1 MTTKKT
7 HGTSTDFK
15 EGELLFQLMDGTT
28 AIYNIAGLKDASGK
42 IVPIVDDTRATPRR
56 WEAKGADYLN
66 NFAANEGFPADF
78 IQQCVATGTNAVVNP
93 AGTGAVL
100 IAKANLT
107 ATMADSTITAVTP
120 VTAFG
125 GGGSVTPVVPGP
137 VVPGPVVPGQPNP
150 KDETAEEKKKRLAA
164 EKEVAGMSK
173 GTIALIVGGVVA
185 LGIAIWAF
193 VAKPWK

>member
-42 IVPIVDDTRATPRR
+42 IVPIVDDTRVTPRR

-66 NFAANEGFPADF
+66 NFIANEGFPADF

-100 IAKANLT
+100 IAKADLT

-125 GGGSVTPVVPGP
+125 SGGSVTPVVPGP
-137 VVPGPVVPGQPNP
+137 AGPITQPKPSDP

>member
-42 IVPIVDDTRATPRR
+42 IVPIVDDTRVTPRR

-66 NFAANEGFPADF
+66 NFTVNEGFPADF

-125 GGGSVTPVVPGP
+125 SGGSVTPVVPGP
-137 VVPGPVVPGQPNP
+137 AGPITQPKPSDP
-150 KDETAEEKKKRLAA
+150 KDETEEEKKKRLAA

>member
-42 IVPIVDDTRATPRR
+42 IVPIVDDTRVTPRR

-66 NFAANEGFPADF
+66 NFTVNEGFPADF

-100 IAKANLT
+100 IVKANLT

-125 GGGSVTPVVPGP
+125 SGGSVTPVVPGP
-137 VVPGPVVPGQPNP
+137 AGPITQPKPSDP

>member
-42 IVPIVDDTRATPRR
+42 IVPIVDDTRVTPRR

-66 NFAANEGFPADF
+66 NFIANEGFPADF

-93 AGTGAVL
+93 MGTGAVL

-125 GGGSVTPVVPGP
+125 SGGSVTPVVPGP
-137 VVPGPVVPGQPNP
+137 AGPITQPKPSDP
-150 KDETAEEKKKRLAA
+150 KDETEEEKKKRLAA

>member
-42 IVPIVDDTRATPRR
+42 IVPIVDDTRVTPRR

-125 GGGSVTPVVPGP
+125 SGGSVTPVVPGP
-137 VVPGPVVPGQPNP
+137 AGPITQPKPSDP

>member
-42 IVPIVDDTRATPRR
+42 IVPIVDDTRVTPRR

-66 NFAANEGFPADF
+66 NFTVNEGFPADF

-137 VVPGPVVPGQPNP
+137 AGPITQPKPSDP
-150 KDETAEEKKKRLAA
+150 KDETEEEKKKRLAA